1 MWLDHLHTIKENRKR
16 GTAKAAE
23 TRRRKKESNSSA
35 EVLVSSEHNNQDK
48 TYCGM
53 CHQEYQNFTENVE
66 EWIECDLCD
75 RWYHFTCV
83 GIVEVPDTYI
93 CDPSVNKFKY
103 LL

>member
-1 MWLDHLHTIKENRKR
+1 MWLEPLDHLHTIKESRKR

-48 TYCGM
+48 TYYGM
-53 CHQEYQNFTENVE
+53 SHQEYQNFTEDVE

-75 RWYHFTCV
+75 
-83 GIVEVPDTYI
+83 
-93 CDPSVNKFKY
+93 
-103 LL
+103 